1 MPRPQQR
8 GRAGAGPGAGRGR
21 FVAAAMATGAQGP
34 RLALAGLGLL
44 LAAAGVGAAR
54 AVPMPGAPM
63 AVPVTDP
70 GVQAAARA
78 AVGAFNRDSDDPALF
93 RVRRVLAAQSQ
104 VRGPPGVGE
113 RGGSVQRRPR
123 LTAPPTGGLRREVP
137 RDGGAGAH
145 AVPEGGGAR
154 PAGLCPRPPRPAAGE
169 R

>member
-1 MPRPQQR
+1 
-8 GRAGAGPGAGRGR
+8 
-21 FVAAAMATGAQGP
+21 MATGAQGP

-104 VRGPPGVGE
+104 VVSGVKYHVTVELE
-113 RGGSVQRRPR
+113 RTRCRKGAGRDPQACAP
-123 LTAPPTGGLRREVP
+123 APPAQRQKLMCEFQVWSRPWLHDTRVLAQSCVP
-137 RDGGAGAH
+137 AQA
-145 AVPEGGGAR
+145 
-154 PAGLCPRPPRPAAGE
+154 
-169 R
+169 